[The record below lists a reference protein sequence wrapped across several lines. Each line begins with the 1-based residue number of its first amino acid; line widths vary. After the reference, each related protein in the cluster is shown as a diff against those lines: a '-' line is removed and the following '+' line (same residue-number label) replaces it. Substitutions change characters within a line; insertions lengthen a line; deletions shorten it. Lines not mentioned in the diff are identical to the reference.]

1 MTLCQSSQLKREIDW
16 LLLCIFDCFHLLQSY
31 KFYRWIFSLLIWF
44 DLMAKVWKLN
54 GIEINVRKS
63 PPIGMMPAFKVQN
76 LRVYTKCEK
85 LKKIRATRGARRM
98 GKHEHVNRYQCWH
111 LRDSRFF
118 VRLIQIVYDYFKQA
132 FGQTIMLYTHNDAS
146 NIIQLFELRT
156 GRLNGYSKMLENSQA
171 QRSLACPSFHTRVS
185 LSLTLLSDTPW
196 ASMRS
201 SFITLKQSTWNI
213 STQIN
218 VLDPILIRQYVC
230 SQFICLS
237 AWLWCCCGVVTL

>member
-1 MTLCQSSQLKREIDW
+1 
-16 LLLCIFDCFHLLQSY
+16 
-31 KFYRWIFSLLIWF
+31 
-44 DLMAKVWKLN
+44 MAKVWELN

-63 PPIGMMPAFKVQN
+63 TPPPPLEWCQLSKFRIY
-76 LRVYTKCEK
+76 VYTQNVKNW
-85 LKKIRATRGARRM
+85 KKIRATTGARRM

-118 VRLIQIVYDYFKQA
+118 VRLIQIVFDYFKQA